1 MEIVFDNAVDNVN
14 VNVDNDVVDNVFGS
28 VVTAIL

>member
-14 VNVDNDVVDNVFGS
+14 VNVDIDVVDNVFGS